1 MEFETYEE
9 YIKRLNEYFK
19 KCYKKDIKKK

>member
-19 KCYKKDIKKK
+19 KCYKEDIKKN